1 MDKERERSL
10 KKEGGEEDPQGELE
24 RCAGKDG
31 STELHHSGEEQSDLG
46 RQHQGREG
54 EEQVNTGMKGN
65 ERKGKEK
72 EMNGRKEG
80 RVKEG
85 QRRDEESMEDH
96 GAEEPAIPSLSA
108 SSSLCLADA
117 WPSSTSSSSSSSSHP
132 ARPVPPSS
140 SSPSSSSPP
149 RLSPPLPPSADVS
162 VVLAGT
168 RLTLDVYLGGA
179 GALPALWERAPERLG
194 GVQFLRLGSEDGDGL
209 EGALTVLPRLTQLRS
224 LAIRGHCLPD
234 ASGDP
239 LPGLLS
245 SLPPSLSSLTSLTHL
260 DLSFNRLSSF
270 PACLLSLP
278 LLSSLLLS
286 HNLLTSLPPSVGELR
301 SLTFLSL
308 LGNQLQAVPPGLGQ
322 LEALRTL
329 DLSHNQLEGL
339 PAELGLLG
347 GLQSLELSHNRL
359 RELPV
364 TLGKGRGYTRKG
376 RAYGGGGAVIRRAWA
391 GGVTLNK
398 WEDLRLVCHI
408 VGQKETELPELH
420 LGPKQHWFSVSET
433 GCHVF
438 LPGGAELL
446 FPRGAVATT
455 RRLKWAEKRP
465 DRKWVQLEEHDFLLS
480 RPLELLP
487 HGTAFLEPVEV
498 CVPYHRS
505 RRGEVVVR
513 RFDGQSWSTLQ
524 TVTRRGSQRH
534 SVRPG
539 GRPAR
544 LACCSV
550 RQFSWFVA
558 VSRLVRD
565 SCCVSPEGALLVSR
579 VDPGI
584 KLTFPPLST
593 LQNRTVVLQV
603 LQVEVSEVQKLTGD
617 PQASVSPLLCLSQ
630 SPSMPFLQPIRV
642 QVPLP
647 PGLTGHT
654 VDVSCLYL
662 LHGDQAAQTWTDVTP
677 QSSLQITHLYA
688 IFTVTHFSWYWLWY
702 TTKRSVSGVVRKVYH
717 RLRQFRVQF
726 LVLQRKADPM
736 QVLLQC
742 LPTGKVDSTVQSL
755 SALYEGPQPSDLCE
769 LMEGEQFF
777 AGFERGIDINTD
789 RPDCIEGRL
798 SFAFYSHLKNHKE
811 VYICPSRDTQEP
823 VRGQVSF
830 YRGEM
835 PSDIPPEVACKRKG
849 HDSKWL
855 ATLPLRLPGASS
867 DKGEVEEL
875 QYPPLNLGDPES
887 GYLTEANLLAIS
899 LQIGQDW
906 RSIGMNLG
914 ISYQELDRIQFKHR
928 DNLGDMVLEML
939 FHWARRRG
947 GAGPGAVP
955 DLVKAMEDSGRQDLA
970 DEIEDIVILGRTKYR
985 ESLRRVGLDPDPPTV
1000 SAE

>member
-1 MDKERERSL
+1 
-10 KKEGGEEDPQGELE
+10 
-24 RCAGKDG
+24 
-31 STELHHSGEEQSDLG
+31 
-46 RQHQGREG
+46 
-54 EEQVNTGMKGN
+54 
-65 ERKGKEK
+65 
-72 EMNGRKEG
+72 
-80 RVKEG
+80 
-85 QRRDEESMEDH
+85 MEDH
-96 GAEEPAIPSLSA
+96 
-108 SSSLCLADA
+108 
-117 WPSSTSSSSSSSSHP
+117 
-132 ARPVPPSS
+132 
-140 SSPSSSSPP
+140 
-149 RLSPPLPPSADVS
+149 ADVS

-168 RLTLDVYLGGA
+168 RLTLDVYLGGGRA
-179 GALPALWERAPERLG
+179 PALWERAPERLG
-194 GVQFLRLGSEDGDGL
+194 GAVPAARLGGRRRPG
-209 EGALTVLPRLTQLRS
+209 GALTVLPRLTQLRS
-224 LAIRGHCLPD
+224 LAIRAAGR
-234 ASGDP
+234 AAR
-239 LPGLLS
+239 PG
-245 SLPPSLSSLTSLTHL
+245 
-260 DLSFNRLSSF
+260 
-270 PACLLSLP
+270 PA
-278 LLSSLLLS
+278 
-286 HNLLTSLPPSVGELR
+286 G
-301 SLTFLSL
+301 
-308 LGNQLQAVPPGLGQ
+308 
-322 LEALRTL
+322 ALRTL

-364 TLGKGRGYTRKG
+364 TLGSLLSLRELSIHSNDIRCIPACLKDLPQLIKLDVRNNPWEDPPPLPRSP
-376 RAYGGGGAVIRRAWA
+376 AYLRLVKMTPPTAPQARLPRVPARGGGAS
-391 GGVTLNK
+391 L
-398 WEDLRLVCHI
+398 
-408 VGQKETELPELH
+408 
-420 LGPKQHWFSVSET
+420 
-433 GCHVF
+433 
-438 LPGGAELL
+438 
-446 FPRGAVATT
+446 PRGAVATT

-513 RFDGQSWSTLQ
+513 RFDGQSWSTLP

-742 LPTGKVDSTVQSL
+742 LPTGKVDSAVQSL

-906 RSIGMNLG
+906 RSIGINLG

-928 DNLGDMVLEML
+928 DNLGGMVLEML

-955 DLVKAMEDSGRQDLA
+955 ELVKAMENSGRQDLA
-970 DEIEDIVILGRTKYR
+970 EEIEDIVILGRTKYR
-985 ESLRRVGLDPDPPTV
+985 ESLRRVGLDPTPHRFRGVDRHRPVPIRPGRTRLRW
-1000 SAE
+1000 E